1 VEVKCGNQR
10 LRRPKINREHEHV
23 TVERQHRWSAPS
35 RPQSGRAFDDPTLCE
50 QLLNNLRDGA
60 GLKTRFSGKFYSG
73 YRLTCS
79 DQFEDN
85 ISIDMPGRATRRE
98 L

>member
-1 VEVKCGNQR
+1 VEIKCGNQR
-10 LRRPKINREHEHV
+10 LRRSKINREHEHV
-23 TVERQHRWSAPS
+23 TVQRQHGWSAPS
-35 RPQSGRAFDDPTLCE
+35 RPQSRRAFDDPTLCE
-50 QLLNNLRDGA
+50 QLLNNLRDCA

-73 YRLTCS
+73 HRLTGP

-85 ISIDMPGRATRRE
+85 ISIDMPRRATRCE